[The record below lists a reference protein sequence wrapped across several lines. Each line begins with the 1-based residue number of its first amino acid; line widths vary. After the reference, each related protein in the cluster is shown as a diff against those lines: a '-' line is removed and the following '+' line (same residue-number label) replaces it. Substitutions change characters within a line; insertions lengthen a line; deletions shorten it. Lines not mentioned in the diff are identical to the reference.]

1 MNPSEPEN
9 PKAKNQAECFCGA
22 IRRGLQEA
30 AEMLTAPESAGDH
43 FREARLEFLRGIRDL
58 VDHRI
63 DRLSRPKPGDGT
75 RIVVE

>member
-1 MNPSEPEN
+1 MKQSGPEN
-9 PKAKNQAECFCGA
+9 PSGKDQADCFCGA

-30 AEMLTAPESAGDH
+30 AEMLTPPESAGNH

-63 DRLSRPKPGDGT
+63 DRLSRPKTGGGT

>member
-1 MNPSEPEN
+1 MNQSGPEN
-9 PKAKNQAECFCGA
+9 PSGKHQTDCFCGA
-22 IRRGLQEA
+22 IRRGLQEVV
-30 AEMLTAPESAGDH
+30 ETLTPPESAGDH

-63 DRLSRPKPGDGT
+63 DHLSRPKSGGGT